1 MEITKERLKQDLD
14 QFNEEQLKQVAEF
27 IEFLKFRARF
37 TTPVRNIH
45 QFADLYREFAQDDRT
60 LAEAGIAEYAEHL
73 VKEDQA

>member
-14 QFNEEQLKQVAEF
+14 QFNDEQLKQVAEF
-27 IEFLKFRARF
+27 MEFLKFRARF
-37 TTPVRNIH
+37 TPLTHNIH

-60 LAEAGIAEYAEHL
+60 LAEAGVAEYAEHL